1 MKKHPAGGRQMN
13 VVSNQYRLK
22 LGPEVRVYQYV
33 LDVEPME
40 LWDTHRVQAIIRSK
54 HRDLELALGPY
65 VCSGKTIYTLR
76 EIDQSLSFK
85 TIFKGQSQYIK
96 IDKSTMCLVSLGESA
111 NSTVTSQILN
121 TIVN

>member
-40 LWDTHRVQAIIRSK
+40 LWDTHRV
-54 HRDLELALGPY
+54 
-65 VCSGKTIYTLR
+65 
-76 EIDQSLSFK
+76 
-85 TIFKGQSQYIK
+85 
-96 IDKSTMCLVSLGESA
+96 
-111 NSTVTSQILN
+111 
-121 TIVN
+121 